1 VPCGAGER
9 HTGTIR
15 QRRTLLAALART
27 LSRMAAMKGVRMA
40 ALSVRYLGRMLRA
53 VADRLDPEGTAEVL
67 RLESDGPAVIFRLDG
82 HPYAAMLEEQVPH
95 G

>member
-1 VPCGAGER
+1 
-9 HTGTIR
+9 
-15 QRRTLLAALART
+15 
-27 LSRMAAMKGVRMA
+27 MAAMKGVRMA